1 MKSPRYQ
8 TDRRKRG
15 FERAVSL
22 VQTQIRQAT
31 ESRGFAQSRLLTHWH
46 EIVGPDV
53 AATCRPVKVSYGK
66 GGLGATLLLLTT
78 GSYAPILQTQLPKIK
93 ERVNAC
99 YGYSAISRITIT
111 QTAPTGFAEG
121 QADFSG
127 KPTNQS
133 TYSIAPDVS
142 KAAHEATTGVKDD
155 SLAQA
160 LERLGQ
166 NVLSRSK
173 SK

>member
-78 GSYAPILQTQLPKIK
+78 GSCAPIL
-93 ERVNAC
+93 
-99 YGYSAISRITIT
+99 
-111 QTAPTGFAEG
+111 
-121 QADFSG
+121 
-127 KPTNQS
+127 
-133 TYSIAPDVS
+133 
-142 KAAHEATTGVKDD
+142 
-155 SLAQA
+155 
-160 LERLGQ
+160 
-166 NVLSRSK
+166 
-173 SK
+173 